1 MTNLSLAAR
10 NDDQARRSVRPVNHG
25 PSRERQTPLGA
36 GTKTR
41 DNDCMSATVTRP
53 RRIPRNKPKTTPINP
68 TKPLPVAKREIF
80 AQYVAR
86 GLAVREAYQ
95 LAGYMG
101 KDPSSLNGIRRAPD
115 IDARVTWLLER
126 RIEADTK
133 ARHKAEKPLHD
144 LRSRVIR
151 ELERIAFSDARDVVQ
166 WQRQPIVD
174 DHGNVTGYREEMTP
188 TPSHKLKAD
197 QAAAVKGVTT
207 KSGSLKIEL
216 HDKLAALD
224 KLGRMLGLFQ
234 DAAPAAHVTV
244 NQMNLND
251 CPDTALEAA
260 RRLAFALA
268 IAEQAAID
276 AQPAVIKNEKAEAI
290 SAKQSD

>member
-1 MTNLSLAAR
+1 M
-10 NDDQARRSVRPVNHG
+10 PF
-25 PSRERQTPLGA
+25 SRT
-36 GTKTR
+36 
-41 DNDCMSATVTRP
+41 
-53 RRIPRNKPKTTPINP
+53 
-68 TKPLPVAKREIF
+68 
-80 AQYVAR
+80 
-86 GLAVREAYQ
+86 
-95 LAGYMG
+95 
-101 KDPSSLNGIRRAPD
+101 
-115 IDARVTWLLER
+115 
-126 RIEADTK
+126 EADTK

-174 DHGNVTGYREEMTP
+174 DHGNVTGYREEVTP
-188 TPSHKLKAD
+188 TPSHNLKAA

-224 KLGRMLGLFQ
+224 KLGRMLGLFH

-244 NQMNLND
+244 NQMNLNNG
-251 CPDTALEAA
+251 PETALESV

-268 IAEQAAID
+268 KVQHAAI
-276 AQPAVIKNEKAEAI
+276 ATPQAMSIEKEKA
-290 SAKQSD
+290 Q

>member
-1 MTNLSLAAR
+1 MRDGNHYKSTPRPAKQTE
-10 NDDQARRSVRPVNHG
+10 NDP
-25 PSRERQTPLGA
+25 
-36 GTKTR
+36 
-41 DNDCMSATVTRP
+41 
-53 RRIPRNKPKTTPINP
+53 NKSK
-68 TKPLPVAKREIF
+68 KPLPVARREIF

-86 GLAVREAYQ
+86 GVAVREAYQ
-95 LAGYMG
+95 LAGYKG

-133 ARHKAEKPLHD
+133 ARHKTEKPLHD

-174 DHGNVTGYREEMTP
+174 DHGNVTGYREEITP
-188 TPSHKLKAD
+188 TPSHKLKAA

-251 CPDTALEAA
+251 CPETALESA

-268 IAEQAAID
+268 KAQHAAI
-276 AQPAVIKNEKAEAI
+276 ATPRPAVIESEKAE
-290 SAKQSD
+290 

>member
-1 MTNLSLAAR
+1 MLRVASLSAR
-10 NDDQARRSVRPVNHG
+10 
-25 PSRERQTPLGA
+25 
-36 GTKTR
+36 
-41 DNDCMSATVTRP
+41 
-53 RRIPRNKPKTTPINP
+53 PISSP
-68 TKPLPVAKREIF
+68 AIWD
-80 AQYVAR
+80 
-86 GLAVREAYQ
+86 Q

-224 KLGRMLGLFQ
+224 KLGRMLGLFH

-244 NQMNLND
+244 NQMNLNE

-268 IAEQAAID
+268 KAEQAAI
-276 AQPAVIKNEKAEAI
+276 ATPQARASKRRRRNNLQRTTLAI
-290 SAKQSD
+290 VDGLARF

>member
-1 MTNLSLAAR
+1 MSNSVQT
-10 NDDQARRSVRPVNHG
+10 ARRPPPNRPK
-25 PSRERQTPLGA
+25 A
-36 GTKTR
+36 
-41 DNDCMSATVTRP
+41 A
-53 RRIPRNKPKTTPINP
+53 PINP
-68 TKPLPVAKREIF
+68 TRPLPVASREIF
-80 AQYVAR
+80 AQNVAR
-86 GLAVREAYQ
+86 GLPVRQAYQ
-95 LAGYMG
+95 LAGYRG
-101 KDPSSLNGIRRAPD
+101 KDPSSLNGVRRAPD

-268 IAEQAAID
+268 KAEQAAIATPQAMSIEKKK
-276 AQPAVIKNEKAEAI
+276 AQ
-290 SAKQSD
+290 